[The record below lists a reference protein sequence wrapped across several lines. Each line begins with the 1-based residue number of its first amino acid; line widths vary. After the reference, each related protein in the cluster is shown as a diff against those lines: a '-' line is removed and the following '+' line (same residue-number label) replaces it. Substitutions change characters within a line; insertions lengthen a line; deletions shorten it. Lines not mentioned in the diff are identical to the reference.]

1 LLIFSLGVPQEVH
14 APVLGLWGVK
24 MVVVAVF
31 FAIAL
36 PSIVSSDFDL
46 LIIFFSLYIKLYTIC
61 FSALTLL

>member
-31 FAIAL
+31 FAFALASIAISPRLETGLEQKIVL
-36 PSIVSSDFDL
+36 PRDSYLQV
-46 LIIFFSLYIKLYTIC
+46 
-61 FSALTLL
+61 